1 MLNYD
6 NYSQSLE
13 FLFFYFQA
21 SGTKLMDEK
30 YHWFVLTKVKK
41 KEKLITIYF
50 HCHHPDV
57 KLATIKTHDISRSNA
72 RRSLESKV

>member
-41 KEKLITIYF
+41 KR
-50 HCHHPDV
+50 
-57 KLATIKTHDISRSNA
+57 KTNNNLL
-72 RRSLESKV
+72 SLSSP